1 MRLEYS
7 RGIKDHTTK
16 ALEAI
21 CELAWKLERPNLKIG
36 EFLEEAA
43 DLISKQFGIASVT
56 IAVRDPVD
64 KLYRYQ
70 VVNGIDQEAVEGFK
84 KIVYTK
90 EQVTDDSTYPGH
102 EISSHTRVYLAED
115 HPYASGE
122 EFSYRRPA
130 LIGMKRRTLSDSLEA
145 DYVDFFIYGP
155 GPEILGWIETSGTR
169 FGKLPDATTTRWIEL
184 IACLIGHA
192 LRLKK

>member
-21 CELAWKLERPNLKIG
+21 CELAWKLERPNPKTG

-43 DLISKQFGIASVT
+43 ALISKHFGIASVT

-70 VVNGIDQEAVEGFK
+70 VVNGIDQEAIEGFK

-90 EQVTDDSTYPGH
+90 EQVTDDGTYPGH
-102 EISSHTRVYLAED
+102 EISSHTKIYLAED

-122 EFSYRRPA
+122 EFSYRRPG
-130 LIGMKRRTLSDSLEA
+130 LIGMKRRTPTDSLEA
-145 DYVDFFIYGP
+145 DYMDFFIYDP
-155 GPEILGWIETSGTR
+155 DLDILGWIETSGTR